1 MVAID
6 SDSRI
11 HVSLAWLRI
20 PKWCSL
26 RMVCRRIWHWMIAAI
41 LHVQLLLGFDPGGVA
56 LIKISLRIASGD
68 DVLSS
73 FLRTKAI
80 LLLPNYLIKGR
91 LKRLLWPGRLLAY
104 RPGHILR

>member
-1 MVAID
+1 
-6 SDSRI
+6 
-11 HVSLAWLRI
+11 
-20 PKWCSL
+20 
-26 RMVCRRIWHWMIAAI
+26 MIAAI
-41 LHVQLLLGFDPGGVA
+41 LHVQLLLGIDPGGVA

-80 LLLPNYLIKGR
+80 LLLPDYLIKGR
-91 LKRLLWPGRLLAY
+91 LKRLLLWPGGLLAY